1 MNVTSNGYYSSN
13 YLKNRERYGR
23 RYYDDSESGSDWGT
37 MMMNDEGDY
46 SFNDHDEDYE
56 SHGEEPTKSQKITEI
71 KPKSILKSSGSN
83 NQPNSGVK
91 QNARFTSDIEDS
103 SISTVTER
111 ESSNIDSPVT
121 HSTKSPVK
129 SEVATPTPTVSD
141 DPDYLVEGM
150 TPAQLINQ
158 QNSSYSYYDNR
169 RGYYQQPSP
178 NRNPYYRTN
187 SGGAGTYSGNII
199 GNGTYMAPPR
209 KRKERKVINQ
219 FNPDD
224 HYIKQQ
230 RRYDSSTYK
239 PTMYRHKTFR
249 EVFDDENK
257 LERQAEYNPMEF
269 VFQAPTSE
277 QKNEKNIRKT
287 FKSLTGKKDYND
299 LDYYEQQE
307 RDRKLREEKI
317 AAEERREREL
327 SEKVY
332 LNESEELELKQRRK
346 KLKILKFGNM
356 LKFGKKKVVPVSDV
370 EGDVFSDGEG
380 SIFVKNGDGSESLVG
395 KHALKDTASTA
406 ELLVDGAGNE
416 RIVYSTD
423 SVRPSN
429 ASVKSRRSEKT
440 ARSEKIHHVAPVNN
454 IPIGANANPN
464 FTWWWNY
471 ILSWIVY
478 ERAVEDE
485 ASIHDTKS
493 YVGTTKSGKSS
504 KSQKSSSTALVAT
517 PKTDIAQVDD
527 THEEL
532 SPWKKIKRIPKN
544 TKTTWQALQQPADSR
559 FIKGGW
565 SAAVQ
570 AVERDQAEQ
579 EALQALGTDGHSV
592 ITYPRSTRTGIT
604 SYDYD
609 PDTKDL
615 VVETDGGPVQE
626 ELYYNPIHDH
636 LGESPP
642 TSYNSLS
649 PAILSPEEETGPVA
663 IISNIASTIKGIKIM
678 KILFAPIDVIGETFP
693 NLQTIVIM
701 VELVIFVWILYE
713 LSLLVDALCMMVKA
727 VCAPMIAV
735 GKFMNKI
742 M

>member
-23 RYYDDSESGSDWGT
+23 RYYEDSESGSDWGN
-37 MMMNDEGDY
+37 MMMNDEGEY
-46 SFNDHDEDYE
+46 SFNDYDEDYE
-56 SHGEEPTKSQKITEI
+56 SHDEEPTKLHKITEI
-71 KPKSILKSSGSN
+71 KPKSILKLSGGSN
-83 NQPNSGVK
+83 HPNSGVK
-91 QNARFTSDIEDS
+91 QNARFTSDIENS
-103 SISTVTER
+103 SISTVTEP
-111 ESSNIDSPVT
+111 ESRTTGSAIT
-121 HSTKSPVK
+121 HSTKSPLK
-129 SEVATPTPTVSD
+129 SVEPTPTVSD

-169 RGYYQQPSP
+169 RGYYQQPYQ

-187 SGGAGTYSGNII
+187 SGSAGGYSGGNII
-199 GNGTYMAPPR
+199 GNGSYMSPPR
-209 KRKERKVINQ
+209 KRKEKKVIYQ

-249 EVFDDENK
+249 DVFDDENK

-269 VFQAPTSE
+269 VFQAPASE
-277 QKNEKNIRKT
+277 QKNDKNIRKT

-307 RDRKLREEKI
+307 LERKLKEEKI

-356 LKFGKKKVVPVSDV
+356 LKFGKKKVVPVVDI
-370 EGDVFSDGEG
+370 EGDALLDGEG
-380 SIFVKNGDGSESLVG
+380 SVFVKNTDGLESLVS
-395 KHALKDTASTA
+395 KKALQDKASTA
-406 ELLVDGAGNE
+406 DLVVDEAGNE
-416 RIVYSTD
+416 MIVHSKAE
-423 SVRPSN
+423 SVLPGD

-440 ARSEKIHHVAPVNN
+440 ARSEKVHHVVPANN

-478 ERAVEDE
+478 DREVEDE
-485 ASIHDTKS
+485 ASIHDAKS

-504 KSQKSSSTALVAT
+504 KSKKSSSTALVAT
-517 PKTDIAQVDD
+517 PKTDIAQEEDV
-527 THEEL
+527 HEEL

-544 TKTTWQALQQPADSR
+544 TRTTWQALQQPADLR

-565 SAAVQ
+565 SAAVE
-570 AVERDQAEQ
+570 AVERNQAEQ
-579 EALQALGTDGHSV
+579 EALQGLAADGHSIV
-592 ITYPRSTRTGIT
+592 TYPRSSRTGTTI
-604 SYDYD
+604 YDYD
-609 PDTKDL
+609 PDSKEL
-615 VVETDGGPVQE
+615 EVEMDADTVLE
-626 ELYYNPIHDH
+626 ELYFNPINGD
-636 LGESPP
+636 LGVNPP
-642 TSYNSLS
+642 SLYNSLS
-649 PAILSPEEETGPVA
+649 PTILSPGEETGPVA

-678 KILFAPIDVIGETFP
+678 RILFAPIDVIGETFP
-693 NLQTIVIM
+693 NLQTVVIM
-701 VELVIFVWILYE
+701 VELIIFVWILYE